1 MTTLIIASAL
11 LAVITTLL
19 YFYCIKLEGECN
31 QLREALAAKPVGS
44 RPRTETVFATADLR
58 SDSDNP
64 EKAARKRLCSSLGYF
79 MIRKFPTYVKELT
92 AEDGTHYLKVSFDVT
107 PNEVTE

>member
-11 LAVITTLL
+11 LAVIVALL
-19 YFYCIKLEGECN
+19 ASYCSILLGDRKRLRAALVDKLTI
-31 QLREALAAKPVGS
+31 R

-58 SDSDNP
+58 GDSDNP